1 MEGIGI
7 PWVPKVCTVEAH
19 RIGVL
24 SKPCQHRTRRPVPE
38 VPAKC
43 QKLTSKIQVKKM
55 VWGGMWVCER
65 KEK

>member
-1 MEGIGI
+1 MEGLGI

-19 RIGVL
+19 RIGVPY
-24 SKPCQHRTRRPVPE
+24 KPWQHRTRCLVPE

-43 QKLTSKIQVKKM
+43 QKLNSKIKVKKM
-55 VWGGMWVCER
+55 GGWLCER